1 MNEYIYRNADD
12 LKDGISDEN
21 CKIVCLKKNE
31 KGYLIHIVCCQF
43 SDENALKDDWKELMY
58 NVADKIQKNLNQ
70 IIEIYNVYI
79 LFFSEKAGDALV
91 NEIEQNKYSSRKI
104 VLKKNMPE
112 KSNLIEEIINK
123 KLFELDIKTE
133 NSKPSLFIKNMEFLN
148 NNDDDEKRECDLEQ
162 YIEQLA
168 MEDMNEENQ

>member
-1 MNEYIYRNADD
+1 MNEYIYRDADD

-58 NVADKIQKNLNQ
+58 NVADKIQKNLNK

-79 LFFSEKAGDALV
+79 LFFAEKAGDALV
-91 NEIEQNKYSSRKI
+91 NEIEQNKYSSRKTL
-104 VLKKNMPE
+104 LKY
-112 KSNLIEEIINK
+112 IIWTFFLPNYII
-123 KLFELDIKTE
+123 IKIFRIII
-133 NSKPSLFIKNMEFLN
+133 SIFFVISSYIK
-148 NNDDDEKRECDLEQ
+148 
-162 YIEQLA
+162 
-168 MEDMNEENQ
+168 